1 MRRKTAMTLITPI
14 TIPRAIFA
22 AAAAARPSSAPQPAA
37 TAIRACADIVYSNTA
52 APANDPTNAP
62 ITDPI
67 TGTGT
72 PTTAPT
78 NPPISAPQAA
88 RLEAPYF
95 RASRNPSHVSINS
108 PRSKRDDEYGGPEA
122 HGVEVGEPPVA

>member
-14 TIPRAIFA
+14 TIPRAIFP
-22 AAAAARPSSAPQPAA
+22 AAAAARPSTAPQPAA
-37 TAIRACADIVYSNTA
+37 TAVPVCADIVYSNTA

-72 PTTAPT
+72 PTTAPP
-78 NPPISAPQAA
+78 NRPISAPQAA
-88 RLEAPYF
+88 RFEAPYF
-95 RASRNPSHVSINS
+95 RANR
-108 PRSKRDDEYGGPEA
+108 
-122 HGVEVGEPPVA
+122 EPPPPPPVL

>member
-1 MRRKTAMTLITPI
+1 MRRRTAMTLITPI

-22 AAAAARPSSAPQPAA
+22 AAARPSIAPQPAA
-37 TAIRACADIVYSNTA
+37 TAAPVWADTVYSNTA

-78 NPPISAPQAA
+78 SPPISAPQAA
-88 RLEAPYF
+88 RFEAPYF
-95 RASRNPSHVSINS
+95 RANRNPSHVSITS
-108 PRSKRDDEYGGPEA
+108 PRSASARTSAVVQRPTVWKSVNQP
-122 HGVEVGEPPVA
+122 